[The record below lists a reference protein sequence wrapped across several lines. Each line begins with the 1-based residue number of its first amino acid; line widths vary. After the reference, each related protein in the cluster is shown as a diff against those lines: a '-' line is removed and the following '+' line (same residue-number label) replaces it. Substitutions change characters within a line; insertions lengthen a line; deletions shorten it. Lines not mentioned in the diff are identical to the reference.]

1 MLASYAAHL
10 PTPLAPAS
18 PAEGPAV
25 VLLTGSTGNVGSHVL
40 AALLA
45 EPRVARVYALNRS
58 AGRHADVFRARGL
71 PGALLGGG
79 KLVELRGDVTAER
92 LGLDVG
98 VFDEVRMRP
107 PAPPTT
113 MLMGR
118 RHMKASVTHVVHN
131 RARCS
136 AAASSSSCGG
146 DRKSTRL
153 NSSHSGESRMPSSA

>member
-10 PTPLAPAS
+10 PTPLAPAGAAD
-18 PAEGPAV
+18 PPAV

-58 AGRHADVFRARGL
+58 AGRHADVFHARGL

-92 LGLDVG
+92 LGLDAG
-98 VFDEVRMRP
+98 VFDEVRVRLPLQP
-107 PAPPTT
+107 P
-113 MLMGR
+113 
-118 RHMKASVTHVVHN
+118 
-131 RARCS
+131 C
-136 AAASSSSCGG
+136 
-146 DRKSTRL
+146 
-153 NSSHSGESRMPSSA
+153 